1 MCIRFLY
8 HGDDVITGFNFDI
21 DLSVWDH
28 KVIVEKDRF
37 YIGILRP
44 DGIRHSY
51 HGVSRNGNAGTL
63 LYVQG
68 NPAGAYRKD
77 SRCMTIADLT
87 EQFIREKISFDDAL
101 QIVREKEIVYAP
113 DATMQAMLSDA
124 RGRVLVVEPGIGFL
138 EESGRFSLIAND
150 SLLAR
155 KGTGGAAALGGAAG
169 VSLGQMVI
177 NLTLGKKKYADV
189 EEEMKELLEQL
200 ETLKAEFLHLADED
214 ARVFAPLAAAYGL
227 PGTTDEEKK
236 RKAEVL
242 EGHLLT
248 ASLVP
253 LHVMED
259 AQKALDIMDILA
271 EKGSRM
277 AVSDVG
283 VGVQFIRTALTGA
296 VMNVWINTKSMKDRE
311 KAEELNRQA
320 DEMMRSGTA
329 AADAVYQKVE
339 NALR

>member
-155 KGTGGAAALGGAAG
+155 KGAGGAAALGA
-169 VSLGQMVI
+169 VYCI
-177 NLTLGKKKYADV
+177 R
-189 EEEMKELLEQL
+189 
-200 ETLKAEFLHLADED
+200 
-214 ARVFAPLAAAYGL
+214 RVFCSSRRQ
-227 PGTTDEEKK
+227 PG
-236 RKAEVL
+236 
-242 EGHLLT
+242 GHLGDPCFLCLFRRGT
-248 ASLVP
+248 CRLLRGKQPVP
-253 LHVMED
+253 
-259 AQKALDIMDILA
+259 
-271 EKGSRM
+271 
-277 AVSDVG
+277 VG
-283 VGVQFIRTALTGA
+283 FQI
-296 VMNVWINTKSMKDRE
+296 
-311 KAEELNRQA
+311 
-320 DEMMRSGTA
+320 
-329 AADAVYQKVE
+329 
-339 NALR
+339 

>member
-1 MCIRFLY
+1 MIKEMVTEEFLAE
-8 HGDDVITGFNFDI
+8 
-21 DLSVWDH
+21 LSS
-28 KVIVEKDRF
+28 KK
-37 YIGILRP
+37 P
-44 DGIRHSY
+44 
-51 HGVSRNGNAGTL
+51 T
-63 LYVQG
+63 
-68 NPAGAYRKD
+68 
-77 SRCMTIADLT
+77 
-87 EQFIREKISFDDAL
+87 
-101 QIVREKEIVYAP
+101 
-113 DATMQAMLSDA
+113 
-124 RGRVLVVEPGIGFL
+124 PGG
-138 EESGRFSLIAND
+138 
-150 SLLAR
+150 
-155 KGTGGAAALGGAAG
+155 GGAAALGGAAG

-200 ETLKAEFLHLADED
+200 ETLKSEFLHLADED

-259 AQKALDIMDILA
+259 AQKALVIMDILA

>member
-1 MCIRFLY
+1 MIKEMVTEEFLAE
-8 HGDDVITGFNFDI
+8 
-21 DLSVWDH
+21 LSS
-28 KVIVEKDRF
+28 KK
-37 YIGILRP
+37 P
-44 DGIRHSY
+44 
-51 HGVSRNGNAGTL
+51 T
-63 LYVQG
+63 
-68 NPAGAYRKD
+68 
-77 SRCMTIADLT
+77 
-87 EQFIREKISFDDAL
+87 
-101 QIVREKEIVYAP
+101 
-113 DATMQAMLSDA
+113 
-124 RGRVLVVEPGIGFL
+124 PGG
-138 EESGRFSLIAND
+138 
-150 SLLAR
+150 
-155 KGTGGAAALGGAAG
+155 GGAAALGGAAG

-189 EEEMKELLEQL
+189 EEEMKQLLEQL

-259 AQKALDIMDILA
+259 AQKALVIMDILA